1 MREVTKYLK
10 EGEYKKFVEKF
21 PQDRIARVTAAKYIA
36 DICASINRKRPY
48 VSSLKHK
55 TLVKTSTFHKIAVKS
70 FNEFDIVTIED
81 NFNDYYKYYNTELTV
96 VLGEDDSGAWIEV
109 IADLLDNKADVFL
122 ALDCGE
128 TYKGKLKLGKTRIQ
142 GDINL
147 EYMLQS
153 RIVTLIIEDLPVK
166 LGDWFMK
173 HPQYYVNVNRI
184 LVDYAWSPEK
194 RPEGIESKDYKE
206 FVQAMEESRD
216 DYYEF
221 VGANKT
227 WRTYDFQ
234 NHSIMLYNA
243 TFATDKEDDDNYIFD
258 VPSSGGKIKVLSPHH
273 EPVEINLLG
282 GEYILSKSGG
292 ISLNELHG
300 FTQIYTCPIYHSN
313 KRNEDE
319 K

>member
-10 EGEYKKFVEKF
+10 EGKYKKFVEKF
-21 PQDRIARVTAAKYIA
+21 PQDRLARVTAAKYVA

-48 VSSLKHK
+48 VSSSNRALAE
-55 TLVKTSTFHKIAVKS
+55 TSTFHKIAVKS
-70 FNEFDIVTIED
+70 FNEFDTVTIVD
-81 NFNDYYKYYNTELTV
+81 RGNYKYGIFRTELTV
-96 VLGEDDSGAWIEV
+96 MLGEDDSGAWIEV
-109 IADLLDNKADVFL
+109 ISDILDNKEDVCREIQ
-122 ALDCGE
+122 CGV

-173 HPQYYVNVNRI
+173 HPQYYVNMNRI
-184 LVDYAWSPEK
+184 MVDYAYSPEE
-194 RPEGIESKDYKE
+194 RPNGIESKDYKE
-206 FVQAMEESRD
+206 FAQVMEESID

-243 TFATDKEDDDNYIFD
+243 TFATDKGDDDRYMFD

-282 GEYILSKSGG
+282 GAYTLSKSGG
-292 ISLNELHG
+292 MSLNELHG
-300 FTQIYTCPIYHSN
+300 FTQIYACPIYHSN
-313 KRNEDE
+313 KGNEDE